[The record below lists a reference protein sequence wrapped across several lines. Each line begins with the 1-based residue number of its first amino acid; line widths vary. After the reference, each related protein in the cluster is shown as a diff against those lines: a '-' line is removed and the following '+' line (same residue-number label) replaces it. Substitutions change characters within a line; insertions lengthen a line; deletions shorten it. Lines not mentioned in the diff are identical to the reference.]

1 MGKKGKLNH
10 YENRTLLFQYLFW
23 TLLLSTNDHQRFKNH
38 SNRWVAQLPLTMT
51 EYSPSYGND
60 ILVRFICLLCVHLEI
75 ICSQTWEVESNCT
88 WFAVGV
94 GIKCEVESFC
104 LEENLGLNSAR
115 TRIVP
120 RAHFLLNS
128 HTLTLFPD
136 CSLRGGSQRRL
147 RVRITW
153 RA

>member
-1 MGKKGKLNH
+1 MH
-10 YENRTLLFQYLFW
+10 
-23 TLLLSTNDHQRFKNH
+23 
-38 SNRWVAQLPLTMT
+38 
-51 EYSPSYGND
+51 
-60 ILVRFICLLCVHLEI
+60 LV
-75 ICSQTWEVESNCT
+75 
-88 WFAVGV
+88 AVGV

-153 RA
+153 RAYGKKKKMRKQATHPCRQYLIGLRVGVG